1 MGKLRNWKVKSCLYT
16 LIFPWLHSGCCSDAV
31 ASLSLLTT
39 WWWWSNC
46 TSIYFTTYESRIV
59 EFDNFFT
66 SSFFREVFCT
76 IAIFDFVRINSL
88 SRAHAIIGA
97 QECEN
102 YARKCPNKEANST
115 TWLVWYE
122 RIFMIVKWV
131 SSMNFIINVS
141 LYLTFFTSTRQRNST
156 KKQPLTQTLHE
167 RRLIFTNM
175 KFHIWPDK
183 CAKNRRERTS
193 APKANGMEM
202 INFIVCLAGMEH
214 FLDSI

>member
-1 MGKLRNWKVKSCLYT
+1 MGKLRNWKVKSCLYALWFFLDFT
-16 LIFPWLHSGCCSDAV
+16 SAAV
-31 ASLSLLTT
+31 TPSLLSLFWQHDDDDPIVRAYISRLT
-39 WWWWSNC
+39 
-46 TSIYFTTYESRIV
+46 SRIV
-59 EFDNFFT
+59 EFDNFFRFFFFPW
-66 SSFFREVFCT
+66 SFSAQSQFRYC
-76 IAIFDFVRINSL
+76 RINSL
-88 SRAHAIIGA
+88 SREHAIIGA

-122 RIFMIVKWV
+122 RIFMIIKWV
-131 SSMNFIINVS
+131 SSMNFINNVS
-141 LYLTFFTSTRQRNST
+141 PISLFSRAHGRETRP
-156 KKQPLTQTLHE
+156 KKPPLAQTLHE

-193 APKANGMEM
+193 APKANGRKM